1 MSAEDFGIALG
12 PGAEFD
18 EIRRLVSRWGPRAQ
32 GIGDDAAVWL
42 PTRGE
47 HVVASVDT
55 TVEGRHF
62 EREWLT
68 PRELGWRATAAAL
81 SDLAAMAARPVGVL
95 VALTIA
101 ESWQRDVPEIAD
113 GIGDAVASAG
123 TVIRGGN
130 ISAGAELSITTTV
143 FGEAYA
149 PLRRDGARPGDE
161 LFVTG
166 HLGGP
171 GAALDALRRGE
182 RDGRY
187 HDRFAH
193 PVPRLVEARWLA
205 ANGAT
210 AAIDISDGLVA
221 DARHLAAASAT
232 GLVID
237 AATLPL
243 MDGIDARAGLVS
255 GEEYELLL
263 AGRGIDASAF
273 HARFGIP
280 LTAIGRV
287 TESPPGVEVSG
298 ARVELLRGHDHLS
311 R

>member
-1 MSAEDFGIALG
+1 MSAGAPGIALG

-18 EIRRLVSRWGPRAQ
+18 EIRRLVSRWGARAE

-55 TVEGRHF
+55 AVEGRHF
-62 EREWLT
+62 ERGWIT

-101 ESWQRDVPEIAD
+101 ESWQRDVLEIAD
-113 GIGDAVASAG
+113 GIGDAVAAAG

-130 ISAGAELSITTTV
+130 ISAGTELSITTTV
-143 FGEAYA
+143 FGEVYA
-149 PLRRDGARPGDE
+149 PLRRSEARPGDE
-161 LFVTG
+161 LYVTG
-166 HLGGP
+166 RLGAP
-171 GAALDALRRGE
+171 GAALDALRRGKAAE
-182 RDGRY
+182 RHHG
-187 HDRFAH
+187 RFAH
-193 PVPRLVEARWLA
+193 PVPRLEEARWLA

-221 DARHLAAASAT
+221 DAGHIAAASGV

-237 AATLPL
+237 PSLLPL
-243 MDGIDARAGLVS
+243 VEGVPARAALVS
-255 GEEYELLL
+255 GEEYELLI
-263 AGRGIDASAF
+263 AGRVIDASAF
-273 HARFGIP
+273 SERFGMP
-280 LTAIGRV
+280 LTKVGRV
-287 TESPPGVEVSG
+287 VGSPKGVDVIG

-311 R
+311 P